1 MVRRKSTAGKKST
14 TGKRGPAQPK
24 KCHEGLLDCCNL
36 SEMRHARML
45 KMQILC
51 RKLPFKPF
59 QRLVKEVSTELKSDY
74 NRFQSNAIRAV
85 QEASE
90 SYLTG
95 IFEDA
100 RLCASHAKRVTIM
113 PKDMELAMRI
123 RGKHLYVF

>member
-1 MVRRKSTAGKKST
+1 MVRRKSTARKST
-14 TGKRGPAQPK
+14 PGQRGPAQRK
-24 KCHEGLLDCCNL
+24 KRHGGIIAHCCNL
-36 SEMRHARML
+36 SEMRLAHIL

-74 NRFQSNAIRAV
+74 NRFQSNAISAV

-90 SYLTG
+90 SYLVG

-100 RLCASHAKRVTIM
+100 MLCASHAKRVTIM

-123 RGKHLYVF
+123 RGERLHVF